1 MCEAGPTY
9 AKKADRSSGWSGKY
23 VIEADRVAVEVDLD
37 SGPVGILV
45 NAFNPADLPFV
56 LVKGVDVVVL
66 LEFLVEVVGLELA
79 EGFAQHLLIY

>member
-1 MCEAGPTY
+1 M
-9 AKKADRSSGWSGKY
+9 
-23 VIEADRVAVEVDLD
+23 DLD

-56 LVKGVDVVVL
+56 LVEGVDVVVL